1 VRLRKLLKVLSRYSA
16 DECRRI
22 AARVLEA
29 PRAVDVQRVLVN
41 VETD

>member
-1 VRLRKLLKVLSRYSA
+1 MLEVMRRYSA

-29 PRAVDVQRVLVN
+29 PRPVDVQKVLVN
-41 VETD
+41 IETE